1 MTLKGSRTV
10 VRPAKADAF
19 SGSQSRQGKSQ
30 SLVAWMAGRKETE
43 SLKPIDNVIFGM
55 AASHRAVAQA
65 HT

>member
-30 SLVAWMAGRKETE
+30 QTPPDLVVKFQPVDIVDIILCMI
-43 SLKPIDNVIFGM
+43 LQPHGM
-55 AASHRAVAQA
+55 YQREI
-65 HT
+65 TG